1 MSRKYRQQGYQ
12 DNNKGSERTRQNQ
25 RPTNFRDGPR
35 SPRMPGLKKALKC
48 AFCGTRL
55 PLSFDEVALDSEC
68 SNCGADLHSC
78 KHCVHFDP
86 SSRFECT
93 QPIKQR
99 VNPKDVRADCEF
111 FEIRT
116 TVEKDVT
123 SSQSRPSDARAAF
136 EDLFKN

>member
-12 DNNKGSERTRQNQ
+12 DRNREPDRTRQQ
-25 RPTNFRDGPR
+25 RTSTFRDGPR
-35 SPRMPGLKKALKC
+35 SPQMPGLKKALKC
-48 AFCGTRL
+48 AICGTRL
-55 PLSFDEVALDSEC
+55 PLSFDEISLDSRC
-68 SNCGADLHSC
+68 SSCGADLHSC

-93 QPIKQR
+93 QPVTKSIR
-99 VNPKDVRADCEF
+99 PKDARADCDF

-116 TVEKDVT
+116 TVEKDVS
-123 SSQSRPSDARAAF
+123 SSQSRPTDARAAF

>member
-12 DNNKGSERTRQNQ
+12 DHDREQIRSQ
-25 RPTNFRDGPR
+25 RNRASTFRDGPR

-48 AFCGTRL
+48 ALCGTRL
-55 PLSFDEVALDSEC
+55 PLSFDEIALDSQC

-86 SSRFECT
+86 GSRFECN
-93 QPIKQR
+93 QDIPKRIH
-99 VNPKDVRADCEF
+99 PKDVRADCDL

-116 TVEKDVT
+116 TVEKDV
-123 SSQSRPSDARAAF
+123 SSRQGSPADARAAF